1 MSCRSHDHVEQACTC
16 LCLIT
21 AKVLHVFAAQYLG
34 WGVAATATPLVM
46 LLAGGTFF
54 WTSMLARVGGAAAS
68 LAAAGA
74 TAGAVTQARSMGPS
88 LSSQALSQFR
98 SIHVWHVCEQ
108 ASAASLT
115 GGST

>member
-1 MSCRSHDHVEQACTC
+1 MACSDKGMMICRSRDHVEQACKY
-16 LCLIT
+16 LRLIR

-74 TAGAVTQARSMGPS
+74 TAGAVTQASRMGPS

-98 SIHVWHVCEQ
+98 SIHVWHV
-108 ASAASLT
+108 
-115 GGST
+115 GD